1 MCALSLLTACGSDDL
16 PLTKSDEATFITF
29 GATMENILTRAAT
42 TPEGHEAWKTTD
54 PQSMKVFGWVG
65 AEQKMKGIQV
75 NYDNVNSEWAYN
87 PPQYW
92 ADYLTNEDYAFVAC
106 MPYSAGITGE
116 YAGGKYSVRMPVS
129 ISSGFYTD
137 ANKANFPLI
146 SHLNFNPQVG
156 EVVGFHMDQTLTAFN
171 IQFALDAKM
180 SQLRYFRIKS
190 VKISGKMPVSGTVT
204 CTFAKSSTGCIQSNA
219 SLKWDDVVINNEC
232 PSWTIPGSEYID
244 VKNVGFVPWGS
255 SAESPTVF
263 YVIPSADFN
272 PTITVTYDVYENYD
286 GKNVI
291 TRKDVVST
299 IVFNKDNFATY
310 TSAAAIGKI
319 NPIKIK
325 IVPDYLYVLADYD
338 QTTGYLVLE

>member
-1 MCALSLLTACGSDDL
+1 MCAVGLLTACSSDDL

-29 GATMENILTRAAT
+29 GATMENILTRAAA
-42 TPEGHEAWKTTD
+42 TPERHEAWKITD

-65 AEQKMKGIQV
+65 AEQKMKGV
-75 NYDNVNSEWAYN
+75 RVDYNAGEWAYN

-116 YAGGKYSVRMPVS
+116 YAGGRYSVSMPVS

-146 SHLNFNPQVG
+146 SHLNYNPQVG
-156 EVVGFHMDQTLTAFN
+156 EVVGFHMDQTLTAFKLE
-171 IQFALDAKM
+171 FALGDKM
-180 SQLRYFRIKS
+180 SKLRYFKIKN
-190 VKISGKMPVSGTVT
+190 VWISGTMATSGTVT
-204 CTFAKSSTGCIQSNA
+204 CSFASNSTGCIQSN
-219 SLKWDDVVINNEC
+219 SNVNL
-232 PSWTIPGSEYID
+232 SWSDITTADKSEVPLEGTAID
-244 VKNVGFVPWGS
+244 VKS
-255 SAESPTVF
+255 ESFLAWKNGENPVTL
-263 YVIPSADFN
+263 YVIPSAEFN
-272 PTITVTYDVYENYD
+272 PTIKVKYDVYENYE
-286 GKNVI
+286 GKDVI

-299 IVFNKDNFATY
+299 IVFKQANFPEY

-325 IVPDYLYVLADYD
+325 IVPDYLYVLADDD
-338 QTTGYLVLE
+338 QTQGYLVLQ